1 MIEWTAEAYR
11 EYGLQPSIDPIS
23 VPWGAR
29 DVASALDHAIAA
41 QPDKEALVG
50 RYARYSF
57 RQYDDAINAAAAF
70 MASLGVAKGDRI
82 AASAPNHP
90 EIVIAFFAAMRLGAI
105 WVGINRKLARAEKR
119 FLLANSEA
127 KILLADNEVLAELDN
142 CAELLALDAVV
153 SIEAVGQDSVWHQML
168 ARHAGAPRP
177 TVGIDPWAPAS
188 IAYTSGTTGFPKGV
202 VHSQH
207 NMVVVPAVAQSMADA
222 RELAAHRYGTSTPLT
237 ILNLMILGPVAAAR
251 AGATHVCMDRV
262 DPVGVA
268 EWIGMEQITVTS
280 CAPTTVYDMLTRPE
294 IRQDDLRSLVRLA
307 VGGATVPEQLPAL
320 YYQRFGCLP
329 RVAYGLTEAP
339 TGVAASDENA
349 DPLAPPRPQGE
360 IGPANP
366 QLELEILDEVGR
378 ILGPDISGEI
388 CFRAIRAGPLAGL
401 YRPALGYWRN
411 AEATAKLL
419 RGGWVHTG
427 DIGFKDRSGNLHVQ
441 DRRTDVIQRG
451 GANIYPAEVE
461 RVLRLDRRV
470 ADCAVLGKPDAR
482 LGQVVVA
489 FIQPIAGAR
498 EDATLK
504 PALEEICEEN
514 LARYKHPVEWH
525 VLEDLP
531 RNPAGKIVKPRLS
544 DLLAASGG
552 NA

>member
-1 MIEWTAEAYR
+1 MIQWTAEAYR
-11 EYGLQPSIDPIS
+11 EYGLQPSVNPIP
-23 VPWGAR
+23 VPWGSQ
-29 DVASALDHAIAA
+29 DVASALDHAIVG

-57 RQYDDAINAAAAF
+57 RQYDEAINAAAAF
-70 MASLGVAKGDRI
+70 MASLGVGSGDRI

-127 KILLADNEVLAELDN
+127 KILLADDEVLAELGN
-142 CAELLALDAVV
+142 CDEVLALDDVV
-153 SIEAVGQDSVWHQML
+153 SIEAASPDSTWHQML
-168 ARHAGAPRP
+168 VRHAGSPRP
-177 TVGIDPWAPAS
+177 AVKIDPWAPAS

-207 NMVVVPAVAQSMADA
+207 NMVIVPAVPQSMADA
-222 RELAAHRYGTSTPLT
+222 QELASHRYGTSTPLT

-268 EWIGMEQITVTS
+268 EWIGKEQISVTS

-307 VGGATVPEQLPAL
+307 VGGATVPERLPAL
-320 YYQRFGCLP
+320 YYERFGCLP

-349 DPLAPPRPQGE
+349 DPAAPPRPQGE

-366 QLELEILDEVGR
+366 QLELQILDEEGQ
-378 ILGPDISGEI
+378 ILQPEISGEI
-388 CFRAIRAGPLAGL
+388 CFRAIRVGPFAGL
-401 YRPALGYWRN
+401 YQPSLGYWRN
-411 AEATAKLL
+411 AAATAKLL
-419 RGGWVHTG
+419 HGGWVHTG
-427 DIGFKDRSGNLHVQ
+427 DIGFKDQSGNLHVQ

-461 RVLRLDRRV
+461 RVLRLEPRV

-482 LGQVVVA
+482 LGQIVVA
-489 FIQPIAGAR
+489 FIQPTAGAR
-498 EDATLK
+498 GDATLR
-504 PALEEICEEN
+504 PALEEVCREN

-525 VLEDLP
+525 ILEDLP

-544 DLLAASGG
+544 DLLAAAEDSS
-552 NA
+552 